1 MLKPKRDRAAPLPR
15 PARILAGA
23 GAVLFLAVCS
33 ERPRAPAD
41 PPGAPAAPVDAADSR
56 ARLTAIRAR
65 LPGAGAA
72 LALRPGPARIAVSL
86 GAVRP
91 HVPRALAAV
100 ELSPRASGPVRLTD
114 MASGLSVA
122 FSLDDAADAPLAEAD
137 GIAFYAGGGPGGAD
151 LLHRV
156 DRAGTEDF
164 AFFERAPAREELRYR
179 VDVGGAAG
187 LRLVASTLEFLDA
200 GGAPRLRIAPPYVL
214 DADGERRPARLSVE
228 GCAVDTSTRAPWGR
242 PVTAPGAPS
251 CAVTVAWAGAGVR
264 YPALVDPYWQVTS
277 EAMAEARTRHTATRL
292 DDADPRS
299 RVLIA
304 GGFGASGAALAS
316 AELYDQQSRSFSATA
331 PMPQARGGHT
341 ATRLDTGAVFLAG
354 GSASAT
360 GAATNTTLVYDDGAF
375 SPGPHM
381 VAARIAHTATR
392 LADGRVLI
400 AGGASSSANVFPLGS
415 FDVYDP
421 ASAAFVAGDGVM
433 QASRKAHTA
442 VLLNDGRVLIAGG
455 FVDAVLAGQTL
466 ELYDPAEGS
475 RGTFTLLSQ
484 RLIGSRARH
493 TATLLDPDPGEVS
506 SRVLFTG
513 GVTAASGNR
522 TYLSSAERVTIAG
535 DAVTVGAAPAM
546 GARRSAHTATR
557 LSSGDVVIAGGTDG
571 DPLASAEIY
580 SAQTGRFGS
589 LIPGARD
596 QHHQDHAA
604 VLVSGGDSI
613 ASGDGV
619 LVTGGVG
626 LAAATDD
633 EVVQSSAEVLV
644 RALGDA
650 CREDTDCLSGYCAED
665 VCCDERCD
673 GQCISC
679 RAERKASGDDTGL
692 CGPVAAKTELLVNSV
707 ECVSGIEVHKECNGA
722 GEVVANPDKTR
733 SCAPGVCGPD
743 GRCISRCTTSADC
756 AADAWCDLSADGGG
770 GAGGAGGAGAG
781 GAGGAASGGGAGVGG
796 AGGSGAGGA
805 ASGGGAGAGG
815 AGGAA
820 GTGGAGAGGAGGA
833 AGTGGEG
840 AGGSGGAAGT
850 GGAGSG
856 GGAGAGGAG
865 GSVSAAGAGGAGGA
879 GAGGGSP
886 ASAGLC
892 RRKLPVSASCID
904 DEQCASD
911 HCVDGVCC
919 DSPCGAPCQA
929 CDIASSL
936 GRCTPVGTD
945 ERREAPHP
953 NAGADG
959 APRREGCGGQEACSG
974 YCGGNADGSCKFPQS
989 DEALR
994 ESECTCAGGDCAIGA
1009 GTQVRFACDGRGDY
1023 TTESSPCGGFRCA
1036 ESGTACRTT
1045 CTSDADCLL
1054 DFICQEGA
1062 CTDLR
1067 EVGPSCDGDHTL
1079 RTASAEDPDCSPYRC
1094 PSGAGECLKECR
1106 STADC
1111 VSPSVCNLAGE
1122 CVAPL
1127 SPPGVP
1133 SCSCRVPGA
1142 ADTGE
1147 RGAGSPLLALLAGV
1161 GVAAAARRRR
1171 R

>member
-23 GAVLFLAVCS
+23 GAVLLLSVCS

-41 PPGAPAAPVDAADSR
+41 PPAAPPAPVGAAESR
-56 ARLTAIRAR
+56 ARLAAIRAR

-72 LALRPGPARIAVSL
+72 LALRPGPARVAVSP

-91 HVPRALAAV
+91 QVPRALAAV

-114 MASGLSVA
+114 MASGLGVA
-122 FSLDDAADAPLAEAD
+122 FSLDGAVDAPLAEAD
-137 GIAFYAGGGPGGAD
+137 GFAIYAAGGPGGAD

-187 LRLVASTLEFLDA
+187 LRLVANTLEFLDA

-214 DADGERRPARLSVE
+214 DADGERRTARLSVE
-228 GCAVDTSTRAPWGR
+228 GCAVDTSPRPPWGR
-242 PVTAPGAPS
+242 PVTAPGATA

-292 DDADPRS
+292 DEADPRS

-316 AELYDQQSRSFSATA
+316 AELYDQQSRSFSTIA
-331 PMPQARGGHT
+331 PMPAGRGGHT
-341 ATRLDTGAVFLAG
+341 ATLLDTGAVFLAG
-354 GSASAT
+354 GSGTAT
-360 GAATNTTLVYDDGAF
+360 GTASTTTLVYADGLF
-375 SPGPHM
+375 SPGPLM
-381 VAARIAHTATR
+381 RSARIAHTATR

-400 AGGASSSANVFPLGS
+400 AGGASSSANVFPLGT

-421 ASAAFVAGDGVM
+421 ESGAFVSGDGAM

-442 VLLNDGRVLIAGG
+442 VLLNDGRVLVAGG
-455 FVDAVLAGQTL
+455 FVDAVVAGQTL
-466 ELYDPAEGS
+466 ELYDPAEGP

-493 TATLLDPDPGEVS
+493 TATLLDPGPGEGS

-513 GVTAASGNR
+513 GVTAASGNF

-546 GARRSAHTATR
+546 GVRRAAHTATR

-571 DPLASAEIY
+571 GPLASAEIY
-580 SAQTGRFGS
+580 SALSGRFGS

-626 LAAATDD
+626 LALATDD
-633 EVVQSSAEVLV
+633 VVVQSTAEVLV
-644 RALGDA
+644 KGLGDA
-650 CREDTDCLSGYCAED
+650 CREDSDCLSGYCTEN
-665 VCCDERCD
+665 VCCNERCA

-679 RAERKASGDDTGL
+679 LAARKQSGDDTGI
-692 CGPVAAKTELLVNSV
+692 CGPVEAEAKLPV
-707 ECVSGIEVHKECNGA
+707 ECIGGIEVHKKCDGA
-722 GEVVANPDKTR
+722 GEVVASDETR
-733 SCAPGVCGPD
+733 SCAPGVCGSD
-743 GRCISRCTTSADC
+743 GLCISRCATSADC
-756 AADAWCDLSADGGG
+756 AADAWCDLSAVEEGEGGAG
-770 GAGGAGGAGAG
+770 GAGGATGAGGAGGAGA
-781 GAGGAASGGGAGVGG
+781 
-796 AGGSGAGGA
+796 
-805 ASGGGAGAGG
+805 
-815 AGGAA
+815 
-820 GTGGAGAGGAGGA
+820 
-833 AGTGGEG
+833 
-840 AGGSGGAAGT
+840 AGGSGGAAGAGGTGGSGAAGGSGGAAGAGGT
-850 GGAGSG
+850 GGAGG
-856 GGAGAGGAG
+856 AAGAGGAG
-865 GSVSAAGAGGAGGA
+865 AAGSSGDAAGAGGSGGAGAAGGSGGAAGAGGA
-879 GAGGGSP
+879 GAGGGPSAP
-886 ASAGLC
+886 AGLC
-892 RRKLPVSASCID
+892 RRKLPDSASCTV
-904 DEQCASD
+904 DEQCASA

-919 DSPCGAPCQA
+919 DRACEAPCHA

-936 GRCTPVGTD
+936 GECTPVGTD

-959 APRREGCGGQEACSG
+959 APRRDGCGGEESCRG

-989 DEALR
+989 DEVLR
-994 ESECTCAGGDCAIGA
+994 EGECTCPGGDCAIA
-1009 GTQVRFACDGRGDY
+1009 SGTQVRFFCDGKGGY
-1023 TTESSPCGGFRCA
+1023 TTEPSSCGGFRCD
-1036 ESGTACRTT
+1036 EDGTACRTSCASDDD
-1045 CTSDADCLL
+1045 CTL
-1054 DFICQEGA
+1054 DFICLDGA
-1062 CTDLR
+1062 CADLR
-1067 EVGPSCDGDHTL
+1067 EIGPSCDGDHT
-1079 RTASAEDPDCSPYRC
+1079 RRIASAADQDCSPYRC
-1094 PSGAGECLKECR
+1094 PSGASDCLKQCR

-1111 VSPSVCNLAGE
+1111 VSPSVCDLAGE
-1122 CVAPL
+1122 CVAPP

-1142 ADTGE
+1142 PEPGE
-1147 RGAGSPLLALLAGV
+1147 RGAGSPLLAMLAGL

>member
-1 MLKPKRDRAAPLPR
+1 MRRPPLRGPDGLPRKDHDSVLKLKRDRAAPLPR
-15 PARILAGA
+15 PARFLAGA
-23 GAVLFLAVCS
+23 GAVLLLAVCS

-41 PPGAPAAPVDAADSR
+41 PPGAPPAPVDAADSR

-65 LPGAGAA
+65 LPGTGAA
-72 LALRPGPARIAVSL
+72 LALRPGPARIAVSP

-114 MASGLSVA
+114 VASGLGVA
-122 FSLDDAADAPLAEAD
+122 FSLDGAADAPLAEAD
-137 GIAFYAGGGPGGAD
+137 GIAIYAAGGPGGAD

-228 GCAVDTSTRAPWGR
+228 GCAVDTNPRAPWGR

-251 CAVTVAWAGAGVR
+251 CAVTVAWADAGVR

-277 EAMAEARTRHTATRL
+277 EAMAVARTRHTATRL
-292 DDADPRS
+292 HETDPRS

-316 AELYDQQSRSFSATA
+316 AELYDQQSRSFSVIA
-331 PMPQARGGHT
+331 PMPQGRGGHT

-354 GSASAT
+354 GSGSAT
-360 GAATNTTLVYDDGAF
+360 GTASTTTLVYADGAF
-375 SPGPHM
+375 SSGPLM
-381 VAARIAHTATR
+381 RAARIAHTATR
-392 LADGRVLI
+392 LANGRVLL
-400 AGGASSSANVFPLGS
+400 AGGASSSVNVFPIGT

-421 ASAAFVAGDGVM
+421 ESGAFVSGDGVM
-433 QASRKAHTA
+433 QASRMAHTA

-475 RGTFTLLSQ
+475 RGTFTRLPQ

-493 TATLLDPDPGEVS
+493 TATLLNPGSGESS

-522 TYLSSAERVTIAG
+522 TYLSSAERVTITG
-535 DAVTVGAAPAM
+535 DAVAVGAAPAM

-557 LSSGDVVIAGGTDG
+557 LSSGDVVLAGGTDG
-571 DPLASAEIY
+571 APLASAEIY
-580 SAQTGRFGS
+580 SALTGRFGS

-596 QHHQDHAA
+596 QHHHDHAA
-604 VLVSGGDSI
+604 VRVSGGDSI

-619 LVTGGVG
+619 LVTGGDG
-626 LAAATDD
+626 LALATDD
-633 EVVQSSAEVLV
+633 VVVQSSAEVLV
-644 RALGDA
+644 RGLGDA
-650 CREDTDCLSGYCAED
+650 CREDSDCLSGYCTEG
-665 VCCDERCD
+665 VCCSERCA

-679 RAERKASGDDTGL
+679 RAERKENDGDDDIHDDETGY
-692 CGPVAAKTELLVNSV
+692 CGTVVAEEALLVDPV
-707 ECVSGIEVHKECNGA
+707 ECVNGIEVHKKCNDA
-722 GEVVANPDKTR
+722 GEVVADPGKTR

-743 GRCISRCTTSADC
+743 NRCSSRCTTSADC
-756 AADAWCDLSADGGG
+756 AADAWCDLSARAEGEG

-781 GAGGAASGGGAGVGG
+781 GAGGAGA
-796 AGGSGAGGA
+796 
-805 ASGGGAGAGG
+805 GGAGAGG
-815 AGGAA
+815 AGAGDAVGA
-820 GTGGAGAGGAGGA
+820 GGAGAGGAAGGGGA
-833 AGTGGEG
+833 G
-840 AGGSGGAAGT
+840 AGGSGGV
-850 GGAGSG
+850 
-856 GGAGAGGAG
+856 AGAGGAG
-865 GSVSAAGAGGAGGA
+865 GSTSAAGAGGA

-892 RRKLPVSASCID
+892 TRKLPVSASCTD
-904 DEQCASD
+904 DEQCASA

-919 DSPCGAPCQA
+919 DSACGAPCQA

-936 GRCTPVGTD
+936 GKCTSVGTD

-959 APRREGCGGQEACSG
+959 APRREGCIGDESCRG
-974 YCGGNADGSCKFPQS
+974 YCGGNADGSCKFPQR
-989 DEALR
+989 DEALK
-994 ESECTCAGGDCAIGA
+994 EGECTCAGGDCAVGA
-1009 GTQVRFACDGRGDY
+1009 GTQARFLCDGEGSY
-1023 TTESSPCGGFRCA
+1023 TTETSSCRGFRCA
-1036 ESGTACRTT
+1036 EEGTACRTT
-1045 CTSDADCLL
+1045 CTSDAECIL

-1062 CTDLR
+1062 CADLR
-1067 EVGPSCDGDHTL
+1067 ETGPSCDGDRTL
-1079 RTASAEDPDCSPYRC
+1079 RTADAADPDCSPYRC
-1094 PSGAGECLKECR
+1094 PSGAGDCLKQCR
-1106 STADC
+1106 STDDC
-1111 VSPSVCNLAGE
+1111 VSPSVCSLAGE

-1142 ADTGE
+1142 VDLGE
-1147 RGAGSPLLALLAGV
+1147 RGAGSPLLALLAGL

>member
-23 GAVLFLAVCS
+23 GAVLLLSVCS
-33 ERPRAPAD
+33 ERPRAPED
-41 PPGAPAAPVDAADSR
+41 PPAAPPAPFGAADSR
-56 ARLTAIRAR
+56 ARLAAIRAR

-72 LALRPGPARIAVSL
+72 LALRPGPASVAVSP

-100 ELSPRASGPVRLTD
+100 ELSPRASGPVRLSD
-114 MASGLSVA
+114 MTSGLGVA
-122 FSLDDAADAPLAEAD
+122 FSLDGAADAPLAEAD
-137 GIAFYAGGGPGGAD
+137 GFAIYAGAGPDGAD

-156 DRAGTEDF
+156 DRVGTEDF

-187 LRLVASTLEFLDA
+187 LRLVANTLEFLDA

-214 DADGERRPARLSVE
+214 DADGERRPARLAVE
-228 GCAVDTSTRAPWGR
+228 GCAVDTSPRPPWGR
-242 PVTAPGAPS
+242 PVTAPGAAA

-292 DDADPRS
+292 DDDDPRS

-316 AELYDQQSRSFSATA
+316 AELYDQQSRSFGTIA

-354 GSASAT
+354 GSGSAT
-360 GAATNTTLVYDDGAF
+360 GTAVTTTLVYADGLF
-375 SPGPHM
+375 SPGPSM
-381 VAARIAHTATR
+381 RSARIAHTATR

-400 AGGASSSANVFPLGS
+400 AGGATSSANVFPLGT

-421 ASAAFVAGDGVM
+421 ESGAFVSGDGAM
-433 QASRKAHTA
+433 QASRKAHAA
-442 VLLNDGRVLIAGG
+442 VLLNDGRVLVAGG
-455 FVDAVLAGQTL
+455 FVDAVVAGQTL
-466 ELYDPAEGS
+466 EIYDPAGGP
-475 RGTFTLLSQ
+475 RGTFALLSQ

-493 TATLLDPDPGEVS
+493 TATLLDPGPEEGS
-506 SRVLFTG
+506 SSVLFTG
-513 GVTAASGNR
+513 GVTAASGNF
-522 TYLSSAERVTIAG
+522 TYLSSAERITIAG
-535 DAVTVGAAPAM
+535 DAVAVSAAPAM
-546 GARRSAHTATR
+546 GVRRAAHTATR

-571 DPLASAEIY
+571 RPLASAEIY
-580 SAQTGRFGS
+580 SALSGRFGA

-613 ASGDGV
+613 ASGVGV

-626 LAAATDD
+626 LALATDD
-633 EVVQSSAEVLV
+633 VVVQSSAEVLV

-650 CREDTDCLSGYCAED
+650 CREDSDCLSGYCTEN
-665 VCCDERCD
+665 VCCNERCA

-679 RAERKASGDDTGL
+679 LAARKQSGDDNGI
-692 CGPVAAKTELLVNSV
+692 CGPVEAEAKLPV
-707 ECVSGIEVHKECNGA
+707 ECVGGIEVHKKCDGA
-722 GEVVANPDKTR
+722 GEVVASDLTR

-743 GRCISRCTTSADC
+743 GLCVSRCAASADC
-756 AADAWCDLSADGGG
+756 AADAWCDLSAGAEGEGGAG
-770 GAGGAGGAGAG
+770 GAGGAAGAGGAGGAGA
-781 GAGGAASGGGAGVGG
+781 AGGSGGGA
-796 AGGSGAGGA
+796 
-805 ASGGGAGAGG
+805 
-815 AGGAA
+815 GAA
-820 GTGGAGAGGAGGA
+820 GTGGAGA
-833 AGTGGEG
+833 
-840 AGGSGGAAGT
+840 AGGSGGAAGAGGAGSAAGVGGGDGAGAAGGSGGATGAAGT
-850 GGAGSG
+850 GGAG
-856 GGAGAGGAG
+856 AAGGAG
-865 GSVSAAGAGGAGGA
+865 SAAGAGGA

-886 ASAGLC
+886 ANVGLC
-892 RRKLPVSASCID
+892 RRKLPVSTSCTD
-904 DEQCASD
+904 DEQCASA

-919 DSPCGAPCQA
+919 DSACGAPCQA

-936 GRCTPVGTD
+936 GRCTAVGTD
-945 ERREAPHP
+945 ERREDPHP

-959 APRREGCGGQEACSG
+959 APRREGCGGEESCRG

-989 DEALR
+989 DEVLR
-994 ESECTCAGGDCAIGA
+994 EGECTCAGGDCAIAA
-1009 GTQVRFACDGRGDY
+1009 GTQLRFSCDGRGSY
-1023 TTESSPCGGFRCA
+1023 TTERSSCRGFRCA
-1036 ESGTACRTT
+1036 EDGTACRTT
-1045 CTSDADCLL
+1045 CASDADCTL
-1054 DFICQEGA
+1054 DFICQDGA
-1062 CTDLR
+1062 CADLR
-1067 EVGPSCDGDHTL
+1067 EIGPSCDGEHT
-1079 RTASAEDPDCSPYRC
+1079 RRMAAAADQDCSPYRC
-1094 PSGAGECLKECR
+1094 PSGAGDCLKQCR

-1111 VSPSVCNLAGE
+1111 VSPSVCNLAGA
-1122 CVAPL
+1122 CVASP

-1142 ADTGE
+1142 PDMGE
-1147 RGAGSPLLALLAGV
+1147 RGAGAPLLAALAGL